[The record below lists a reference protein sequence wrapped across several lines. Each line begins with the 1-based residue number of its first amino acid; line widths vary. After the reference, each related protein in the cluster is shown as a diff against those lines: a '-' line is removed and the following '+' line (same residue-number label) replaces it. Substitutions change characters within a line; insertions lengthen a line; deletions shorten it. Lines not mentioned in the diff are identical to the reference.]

1 MIHRIYAMMLAEKI
15 FFWTMLFSS
24 YVICAWLGD
33 LQNWES
39 IIVDQD
45 RQQDTQTSLYN
56 SLTTTKTTYAQ
67 FV

>member
-1 MIHRIYAMMLAEKI
+1 MIHRIYCNDVGWEI

-45 RQQDTQTSLYN
+45 RQQDTERASITR
-56 SLTTTKTTYAQ
+56 
-67 FV
+67 